1 MANKKT
7 IKVSFRIILRN
18 EKTGSEI
25 DCGKCKL
32 AVPINIS
39 KKNLQ
44 KIMEENVLKEI
55 DESENKTDS

>member
-1 MANKKT
+1 MANKRT
-7 IKVSFRIILRN
+7 IKVSFKIILRN

-25 DCGKCKL
+25 DCGKIKL

-44 KIMEENVLKEI
+44 KIMKENVSKEI
-55 DESENKTDS
+55 DEDKN